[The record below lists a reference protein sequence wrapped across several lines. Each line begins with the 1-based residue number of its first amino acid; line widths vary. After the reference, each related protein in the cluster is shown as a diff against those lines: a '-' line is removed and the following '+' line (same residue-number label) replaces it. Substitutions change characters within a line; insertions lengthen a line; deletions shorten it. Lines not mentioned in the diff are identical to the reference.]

1 MDEYKILE
9 IKESVF
15 ADNDR
20 EADALRASL
29 KERGQFLLNLMS
41 SPGSGKT
48 TTLGRTIEALGDELA
63 LAVMEADIDSNVD
76 AALAFLY
83 WKIDSRPEASTAS
96 ASANVFTDD
105 DEVEL

>member
-29 KERGQFLLNLMS
+29 KEMCIRDSSGIAQVCAGPARGLV
-41 SPGSGKT
+41 T
-48 TTLGRTIEALGDELA
+48 ALKAVADEK
-63 LAVMEADIDSNVD
+63 D
-76 AALAFLY
+76 AA
-83 WKIDSRPEASTAS
+83 
-96 ASANVFTDD
+96 
-105 DEVEL
+105 

>member
-29 KERGQFLLNLMS
+29 RSVAS
-41 SPGSGKT
+41 SC
-48 TTLGRTIEALGDELA
+48 
-63 LAVMEADIDSNVD
+63 
-76 AALAFLY
+76 
-83 WKIDSRPEASTAS
+83 STS
-96 ASANVFTDD
+96 
-105 DEVEL
+105 

>member
-29 KERGQFLLNLMS
+29 K
-41 SPGSGKT
+41 
-48 TTLGRTIEALGDELA
+48 
-63 LAVMEADIDSNVD
+63 
-76 AALAFLY
+76 
-83 WKIDSRPEASTAS
+83 
-96 ASANVFTDD
+96 
-105 DEVEL
+105 